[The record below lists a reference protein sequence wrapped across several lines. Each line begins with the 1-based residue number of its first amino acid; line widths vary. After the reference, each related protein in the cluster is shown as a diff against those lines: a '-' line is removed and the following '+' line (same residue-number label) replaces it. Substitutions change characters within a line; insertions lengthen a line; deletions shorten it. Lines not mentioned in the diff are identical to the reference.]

1 MKAVDLPKLPW
12 QHLCVYGDPKVG
24 KSTLVAELAEAGYK
38 LIIFSTDGGYDVIYK
53 LSPEALGNIEVFAMQ
68 DTRDHP
74 IAINTSRRI
83 LDGKRYSICDIHGRI
98 DCKDC
103 KSKGKGFSFFSAPIG
118 DPKSIVIL
126 DHISGMAESAMNLAF
141 KAIPGSA
148 IKKDLEKELDLS
160 SDDISKQEWDH
171 HRMQGQLMDGILK
184 QVEHAKFHVIC
195 LAHMLEVTMEDKS
208 KKYVP
213 QIGSAPFSSTG
224 GKYFTSII
232 LMELKNGKHRA
243 GSSTTYKAGYLT
255 GSRTDIEIEKE
266 DTPTLLPFFRS
277 KDTGV
282 SSTASISSSERVV
295 TDGGGSSSDG
305 EQPPEGLSKT
315 ERLLWIAKNR
325 KK

>member
-1 MKAVDLPKLPW
+1 MKAVDLPPVPW
-12 QHLCVYGDPKVG
+12 QHLCIYGDPKIG
-24 KSTLVAELAEAGYK
+24 KSTLVSKLAEAGFKIYW
-38 LIIFSTDGGYDVIYK
+38 FSTDGGYDVIYK
-53 LSPEALGNIEVFAMQ
+53 LSPEALNRIEVFAMQ

-74 IAINTSRRI
+74 IAVNTCRKV

-103 KSKGKGFSFFSAPIG
+103 RAKQKGFSSFAAPIG
-118 DPKSIVIL
+118 EPNSIVVL

-141 KAIPGSA
+141 KAIPGGA
-148 IKKDLEKELDLS
+148 IKKDDAKELDLS

-224 GKYFTSII
+224 GKYFSSII
-232 LMELKNGKHRA
+232 FMEVKNGKHRA
-243 GSSTTYKAGYLT
+243 GSSTTYKAGYLS
-255 GSRTDIEIEKE
+255 GSRTDIKIEDE
-266 DTPTLLPFFRS
+266 PEPSLLPFFNG
-277 KDTGV
+277 KG
-282 SSTASISSSERVV
+282 STDISERSRDENIQP
-295 TDGGGSSSDG
+295 TNSNGSGNGSTV
-305 EQPPEGLSKT
+305 EPPEGLTKT